1 MCHHQLIRTVIID
14 PPNRTRSSP
23 MTAHLPLQPDQ
34 QLSPSLRRS
43 SATAQRT
50 HVAAPVLFPA
60 VRRSHGVSSADAY
73 ARYGGLGLTS
83 TQSHVLAL
91 MAEGRTNG
99 EIATELQI
107 TQDQATHRVQDVL
120 SV

>member
-1 MCHHQLIRTVIID
+1 VTPFGPALRSEPTRTVTRD
-14 PPNRTRSSP
+14 ASAPAAVTPLPRRTN
-23 MTAHLPLQPDQ
+23 T
-34 QLSPSLRRS
+34 
-43 SATAQRT
+43 
-50 HVAAPVLFPA
+50 
-60 VRRSHGVSSADAY
+60 GSADAY

-91 MAEGRTNG
+91 MAEGRTNR

-120 SV
+120 SVLRARRHAPAIAS